1 SLAADKTLSLDASE
15 VSGQTVSGTGSIII
29 IPSTL
34 TGTSDLRNIAATI
47 NLTVPSPFT
56 VSGGSSSLSIRGNQ
70 LGSLSFDGGGALVI
84 DGAMGTND
92 LATRASGVT
101 LSFLNSS
108 VSTGSTVTLTA
119 AQANGKAISGAGTT
133 SISGNILAS
142 ANFTQISTT
151 LNIPGQ
157 VNLAATLTLTA
168 AQSNGR
174 TLTGAGNIFI
184 TTADLS
190 DDTNFRGLN
199 TAEVAFSGS
208 IASGK
213 TLSINAFQATMSV
226 SGAGTVNVLGTAGGD
241 TVAGSS
247 LTANVIAS
255 GLAGADSIT
264 SSSGNDT
271 LSGGDDSDTIAAGAG
286 TNSIDGGAG
295 IDNAL
300 LSSTYAT
307 TTFSA
312 PANPFTVSSSSFT
325 DSISTVE
332 TITCSDAT
340 VNVIATGG
348 SSTASLNAALESGLS
363 GKLYGN
369 LAIDSTTFT
378 TAAEL
383 NAILAR
389 VVSGSALTVNVIGMN
404 TEQLAAVAAS
414 SASFPTLAY
423 PPVQVVSSGNPSGYF
438 TTIQAGITFATA
450 GDTVNVAA
458 GTYAEDLAVD
468 RALSLRGPNYGINP
482 NTGTRAAEAIVY
494 PATNN
499 VSSGKLIQV
508 LASNVSIDGLTLDGD
523 NPAISGGTSF
533 GGVDSNC
540 ARAVRNQNAAG
551 TGIPLTGMDL
561 SNCVVK
567 NFITTG
573 YYLEKFSAS
582 PIAAS
587 GNYVRNNLFS
597 NMLYRA
603 VYTQCDIVATNNVIT
618 DTFTGIAQ
626 DSVGLASAPGFT
638 PIISGNTIT
647 LANTGSTVS
656 RHMGISINNRFGS
669 APLLNIS
676 NNVINGSASI
686 NRVGE
691 AIRITSSSGGAQ
703 VHATGNVIDGAGT
716 LSTGYWIWNTNSLSD
731 VVVSGGSVSGVTAN
745 GVYLTDFDV
754 AYGTNSQFD
763 GNFAT
768 LDSVAISTTATGKA
782 VNVHWTGTGSNLG
795 PCTLTVRNGVA

>member
-1 SLAADKTLSLDASE
+1 MSMSKLSALNAFLVSSLFALLGWGVATPRAEAQTDCVTTSYVISQPGLVASGQSFTTYVTSVVNASIDAGGEVSIVATGFTASNLNYLALNAVPYTAFDGISGSLTLTSAVTQPNMSALLQRTCLGATVAVNAASMSTLQVGVADEYFALVDTLTNLAADKTLSLGASE
-15 VSGQTVSGTGSIII
+15 VSGQTVSGTGSVSINS
-29 IPSTL
+29 STL
-34 TGTSDLRNIAATI
+34 SGTSDLRNIASTI

-119 AQANGKAISGAGTT
+119 AQANGQAISGAGTT

-168 AQSNGR
+168 AQANGR

-184 TTADLS
+184 TTAALTS
-190 DDTNFRGLN
+190 NTTFRGLN

-208 IASGK
+208 IASGN

-226 SGAGTVNVLGTAGGD
+226 SGAGTVDVLCTAAGD

-312 PANPFTVSSSSFT
+312 PSATITVSSTGFT
-325 DSISTVE
+325 DSITTVE

-340 VNVIATGG
+340 VNVIGTGG
-348 SSTASLNAALESGLS
+348 SLTASLNDALESHLS

-369 LAIDSTTFT
+369 LAIDATTFT

-383 NAILAR
+383 NAITAR
-389 VVSGSALTVNVIGMN
+389 IVTNSVVTVNALNMSATQLDAVSANAAYINSISNLTVTASNSAADITTLFSKTANGSVLVNALTM
-404 TEQLAAVAAS
+404 
-414 SASFPTLAY
+414 SADQKGS
-423 PPVQVVSSGNPSGYF
+423 
-438 TTIQAGITFATA
+438 
-450 GDTVNVAA
+450 VAA
-458 GTYAEDLAVD
+458 GIVKVSAISNLTLASSEDATEMGQLFSKTADLAVAVN
-468 RALSLRGPNYGINP
+468 ALAMSGDQKDAMSSSFGKISVITALTFASSEDASQITTFASKTTGAVAVATGMSSAQLSALGAVATSIAADGI
-482 NTGTRAAEAIVY
+482 TGTLAI
-494 PATNN
+494 
-499 VSSGKLIQV
+499 
-508 LASNVSIDGLTLDGD
+508 
-523 NPAISGGTSF
+523 
-533 GGVDSNC
+533 
-540 ARAVRNQNAAG
+540 
-551 TGIPLTGMDL
+551 
-561 SNCVVK
+561 
-567 NFITTG
+567 
-573 YYLEKFSAS
+573 
-582 PIAAS
+582 
-587 GNYVRNNLFS
+587 
-597 NMLYRA
+597 
-603 VYTQCDIVATNNVIT
+603 
-618 DTFTGIAQ
+618 
-626 DSVGLASAPGFT
+626 
-638 PIISGNTIT
+638 
-647 LANTGSTVS
+647 
-656 RHMGISINNRFGS
+656 
-669 APLLNIS
+669 
-676 NNVINGSASI
+676 
-686 NRVGE
+686 
-691 AIRITSSSGGAQ
+691 
-703 VHATGNVIDGAGT
+703 
-716 LSTGYWIWNTNSLSD
+716 
-731 VVVSGGSVSGVTAN
+731 
-745 GVYLTDFDV
+745 DV
-754 AYGTNSQFD
+754 AVT
-763 GNFAT
+763 
-768 LDSVAISTTATGKA
+768 
-782 VNVHWTGTGSNLG
+782 
-795 PCTLTVRNGVA
+795 